1 MARRRF
7 EGAITTPDEGE
18 VDSSLEP
25 LPERPPRPVSIEF
38 ASAILI
44 VGGITSAISSL
55 LYAASGADTGIIG
68 AVIVALDVLTV
79 VVGIL
84 IRRGRA
90 WILAINV
97 VAVALFLE
105 ITALPA
111 GFAIM
116 FTILDGLVL
125 LALFRNR
132 AWFDW
137 RPGAVERED
146 DDLSLEASR

>member
-7 EGAITTPDEGE
+7 EGAITTPDDGE
-18 VDSSLEP
+18 LDSSQVP

-44 VGGITSAISSL
+44 VGGITSAIGSL
-55 LYAASGADTGIIG
+55 LYTASGADTGIIG
-68 AVIVALDVLTV
+68 AIIVVLDVLTV

-111 GFAIM
+111 GFAVM

-125 LALFRNR
+125 LSLFRNR

-137 RPGAVERED
+137 RPGRVERDD
-146 DDLSLEASR
+146 DDLGMEASR

>member
-7 EGAITTPDEGE
+7 EGAITTPADGG
-18 VDSSLEP
+18 VDSSQVP
-25 LPERPPRPVSIEF
+25 LAERPRRPMSIEF

-44 VGGITSAISSL
+44 VGGITSVIGSV
-55 LYAASGADTGIIG
+55 LYEASGAETGIIG
-68 AVIVALDVLTV
+68 TIIVALDVLTV

-111 GFAIM
+111 GFAVM

-125 LALFRNR
+125 LALLRNR

-137 RPGAVERED
+137 RPGPVERDD
-146 DDLSLEASR
+146 DDLGMEASR